1 MNKFISLG
9 TNSIIALL
17 ILLISSCKTSS
28 YANYDY
34 KSKCL
39 GSELDGSQTIKA
51 WGKGSGRKDA
61 VEQAKKNAVR
71 DIVFNGIQ
79 DGQEGC
85 KLKPLLLEVNA
96 EEKYQTY
103 FNTFFTD
110 GGEFTKFVS
119 LKDERLSSQIFREK
133 VKGKDYSVYS
143 VVVRV
148 MNEDLKNKLIKDQ
161 ILK

>member
-1 MNKFISLG
+1 MNKYILLG

-51 WGKGSGRKDA
+51 WGKGSSRKDA

-71 DIVFNGIQ
+71 DVVFKGIQ
-79 DGQEGC
+79 DDLQGC
-85 KLKPLLLEVNA
+85 KLKPILLEINA

-119 LKDERLSSQIFREK
+119 LKDERISNQIIREK
-133 VKGKDYSVYS
+133 VSGKDYSVYS

-148 MNEDLKNKLIKDQ
+148 KNEDLKNKLIKDQ